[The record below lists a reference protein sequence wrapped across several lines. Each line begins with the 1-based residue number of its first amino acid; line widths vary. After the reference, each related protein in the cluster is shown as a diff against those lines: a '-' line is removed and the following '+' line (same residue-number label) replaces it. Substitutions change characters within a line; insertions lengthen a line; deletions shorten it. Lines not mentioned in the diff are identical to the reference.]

1 MRRGLPRVT
10 TPWPHSGRQTRPPL
24 RAPSRETSTS
34 VKRNLGSGA
43 PRAGPR
49 GCTHPHAM
57 PPPAVALPVVPSPHR
72 FGERVLEVDLACDE
86 PHGRTRRAQP
96 LSYISARST
105 AAFPGEHRSAAA
117 VGVHYQ
123 TTRTDH

>member
-1 MRRGLPRVT
+1 M
-10 TPWPHSGRQTRPPL
+10 
-24 RAPSRETSTS
+24 
-34 VKRNLGSGA
+34 KRNLSAGGSA
-43 PRAGPR
+43 PVRR
-49 GCTHPHAM
+49 TRCRRR
-57 PPPAVALPVVPSPHR
+57 PHR